1 MSSIGPFGGGSPSGG
16 GPFEDLMRNLARL
29 LTSQGPINWEIA
41 RQMAQWAATGGEPER
56 NADPVARV
64 RLEELLRVAELHVA
78 EATGLSV
85 SAGGLLTARAVTAR
99 EWALRTLDDW
109 KPLLEKLAGTMT
121 STLPGGPEGP
131 GSGEVGEASG
141 SPFGF
146 GFGGSGGT
154 GGPGETGGTGETGGA
169 GGGGGMGG
177 PGGGGFDPM
186 AQLFGNLPQ
195 VLGPF
200 LFGMQAGSMVG
211 QLAYRAMGQYD
222 LPMPRPARD
231 ELMLVPA
238 SIDAFASDWSLPVD
252 DARLW
257 VCLRE
262 TTDNA
267 VLGRPHVRARLDQ
280 LIADYVGAFRPN
292 PNALEERLSEF
303 DPTDPSSLQAALGD
317 PETLLGELQNDEQR
331 RLQVPLRALL
341 AAVVGYVDFM
351 MDSVGRRL
359 IGAYGPLTE
368 ALRRRRLE
376 ETGGTRI
383 LGQLFGVALD
393 EASYERGQAFVRG
406 IAERAG
412 EEGLA
417 RLWHSERELPTPAE
431 LDAPGLWLARIDL
444 PDV

>member
-1 MSSIGPFGGGSPSGG
+1 
-16 GPFEDLMRNLARL
+16 MRNLARL
-29 LTSQGPINWEIA
+29 LTSQGPVNWEIA

-64 RLEELLRVAELHVA
+64 RLEELLRVAEMHVA
-78 EATGLSV
+78 EATGLAV
-85 SAGGLLTARAVTAR
+85 SSGGLLTVRAVTPR
-99 EWALRTLDDW
+99 EWALRTLEDW
-109 KPLLEKLAGTMT
+109 KPLLEKLARTMT
-121 STLPGGPEGP
+121 ATWQGEDRPEGP
-131 GSGEVGEASG
+131 GSGQEGGGASG
-141 SPFGF
+141 PGGSPSGF
-146 GFGGSGGT
+146 GTS
-154 GGPGETGGTGETGGA
+154 GPGGAA
-169 GGGGGMGG
+169 GGGG
-177 PGGGGFDPM
+177 PGGAGFDPM

-211 QLAYRAMGQYD
+211 QLAFRALGQYD
-222 LPMPRPARD
+222 VPMPRPIRD

-238 SIDAFASDWSLPVD
+238 AIDAFASDWSLPAD

-262 TTDNA
+262 TTNNA
-267 VLGRPHVRARLDQ
+267 VLGRPHVRNRLDE
-280 LIADYVGAFRPN
+280 LIAEYVGAFRPN
-292 PNALEERLSEF
+292 PNALEARLSDF

-341 AAVVGYVDFM
+341 AAVVGYVDHV
-351 MDSVGRRL
+351 MDAVGRRL

-393 EASYERGQAFVRG
+393 EAGYERGEAFVRG
-406 IAERAG
+406 IVERAG

-417 RLWHSERELPTPAE
+417 RLWRSPRELPTPAE

-444 PDV
+444 PDE